1 MTSSYFDFASRQ
13 GKAESDLIEPDDS
26 LVDTGMEV
34 IEERFETTQELWA
47 RIIER
52 WATK

>member
-1 MTSSYFDFASRQ
+1 MNDYFTHIARQ

-52 WATK
+52 LATK